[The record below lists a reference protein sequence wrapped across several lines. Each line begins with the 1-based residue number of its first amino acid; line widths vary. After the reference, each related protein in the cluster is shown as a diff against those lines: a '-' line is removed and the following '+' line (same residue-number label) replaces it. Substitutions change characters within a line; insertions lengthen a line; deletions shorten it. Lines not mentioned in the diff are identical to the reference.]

1 MKPKSFAIWANP
13 GKKEVPGL
21 VHEVMLWAKDNN
33 IKLFLPDSL
42 EHLKIASNH
51 SNFYDSNVPPDVDF
65 LLCLGGDGTLIAG
78 VRIFSN
84 PTVPVLGVHIG
95 GLGFLAQIT
104 PKELTEKLNMIKNGE
119 STTQE
124 RLVLDAQ
131 ISNSNKSHFAIN
143 DFVVQNEIAYRVTSL
158 SLYIDGK
165 HVSDYK
171 SDGIIISTPTGS
183 TAYSL
188 SSGGPIVQPDV
199 FSIIVTPIAPHSLTS
214 RPLVL
219 PADVDIEFRFNG
231 DSEKELKLISDGQNI
246 ENFTNDSTVKISQ
259 AKHHVKFITFEDY
272 DYYQTLKTKMVWG
285 KRGSYKSRFKYH
297 YRIILQ

>member
-158 SLYIDGK
+158 SLYIDCK

-285 KRGSYKSRFKYH
+285 KRGS
-297 YRIILQ
+297 

>member
-51 SNFYDSNVPPDVDF
+51 SNFYDSNVPPDIDF

-84 PTVPVLGVHIG
+84 PTVSVLGVHIG

-199 FSIIVTPIAPHSLTS
+199 FSIIVTPISPHSLTS

-285 KRGSYKSRFKYH
+285 KRGS
-297 YRIILQ
+297 

>member
-33 IKLFLPDSL
+33 VKLFLPDSL

-51 SNFYDSNVPPDVDF
+51 SNFYDSNVPPDIDF

-104 PKELTEKLNMIKNGE
+104 PKELTEKLNMIKNGQ

-199 FSIIVTPIAPHSLTS
+199 FSIIVTPISPHSLTS

-285 KRGSYKSRFKYH
+285 KRGS
-297 YRIILQ
+297 

>member
-13 GKKEVPGL
+13 EKKEVSGL
-21 VHEVMLWAKDNN
+21 VHEVVLWSKNN
-33 IKLFLPDSL
+33 DMTLFLPNNLRQL
-42 EHLKIASNH
+42 ESASDH
-51 SNFYDSNVPPDVDF
+51 SNFYDSTDPPNVDF

-78 VRIFSN
+78 VRIFN
-84 PTVPVLGVHIG
+84 KPPIPVLGVHIG

-104 PKELTEKLNMIKNGE
+104 PKELVEKLNMIKD
-119 STTQE
+119 SKSAIQD
-124 RLVLDAQ
+124 RLVLSAN
-131 ISNSNKSHFAIN
+131 ISNNSNSFFAIN
-143 DFVVQNEIAYRVTSL
+143 DFVVQNETSYRVTSL

-199 FSIIVTPIAPHSLTS
+199 FSIVVTPIAPHSLTS

-219 PADVDIEFRFNG
+219 PANVNIEFRFDR
-231 DSEKELKLISDGQNI
+231 DSERELKLISDGQNI
-246 ENFTNDSTVKISQ
+246 ENFNNDSTIQISQ
-259 AKHHVKFITFEDY
+259 AEHHLKFITFPDY
-272 DYYQTLKTKMVWG
+272 DYYNTLKTKMVWG
-285 KRGSYKSRFKYH
+285 KRGSS
-297 YRIILQ
+297 

>member
-1 MKPKSFAIWANP
+1 MKPKSFAIWANL

-21 VHEVMLWAKDNN
+21 VHEVMLWAENN
-33 IKLFLPDSL
+33 DISLFLPNSL
-42 EHLKIASNH
+42 EHLEIVSNH
-51 SNFYDSNVPPDVDF
+51 SNFYDSTTPPNVDF
-65 LLCLGGDGTLIAG
+65 LLCLGGDGTLISG
-78 VRIFSN
+78 VRIFN
-84 PTVPVLGVHIG
+84 EHTVPVLGVHIG

-104 PKELTEKLNMIKNGE
+104 PKELTEKLDMIKDDQF
-119 STTQE
+119 TTQE
-124 RLVLDAQ
+124 RLVLNAK
-131 ISNSNKSHFAIN
+131 ISNNDHSYFAIN
-143 DFVVQNEIAYRVTSL
+143 DFVVQNEVTYRVTSL

-199 FSIIVTPIAPHSLTS
+199 FSIIVTPISPHSLTS

-219 PADVDIEFRFNG
+219 PADVNIEFRFND
-231 DSEKELKLISDGQNI
+231 DSEKELKLIADGQNI
-246 ENFTNDSTVKISQ
+246 ENFTNNSTVTISQ
-259 AKHHVKFITFEDY
+259 AQHHLKFITFEDY

-285 KRGSYKSRFKYH
+285 KRG
-297 YRIILQ
+297 

>member
-13 GKKEVPGL
+13 EKKEVPGL

-51 SNFYDSNVPPDVDF
+51 SNFYDSNIPPDVDF

-104 PKELTEKLNMIKNGE
+104 PKELTEKLNMIKDGE

-131 ISNSNKSHFAIN
+131 ISNSDKSHFAIN

-199 FSIIVTPIAPHSLTS
+199 FSIIVTPISPHSLTS

-219 PADVDIEFRFNG
+219 PANVDIEFRFNG

-285 KRGSYKSRFKYH
+285 KRGS
-297 YRIILQ
+297 

>member
-51 SNFYDSNVPPDVDF
+51 SNFYDSNVPPDIDF

-104 PKELTEKLNMIKNGE
+104 PIELTEKLNMIKNGE

-199 FSIIVTPIAPHSLTS
+199 FSIIVTPISPHSLTS

-285 KRGSYKSRFKYH
+285 KRGS
-297 YRIILQ
+297 

>member
-13 GKKEVPGL
+13 RKKEVPGL
-21 VHEVMLWAKDNN
+21 VHEVMLWAKNN
-33 IKLFLPDSL
+33 DIKLFLPNSL
-42 EHLKIASNH
+42 EHLKIAPNH
-51 SNFYDSNVPPDVDF
+51 PNTYDSSNPPNVDF

-104 PKELTEKLNMIKNGE
+104 PKELTEKLDMIKE
-119 STTQE
+119 EKFTTQK
-124 RLVLDAQ
+124 RLVLNAKL
-131 ISNSNKSHFAIN
+131 SNDKNPYFAIN
-143 DFVVQNEIAYRVTSL
+143 DFVVQNETSYRVTSL
-158 SLYIDGK
+158 SLYINGK

-219 PADVDIEFRFNG
+219 PADVDIEFQFNG

-246 ENFTNDSTVKISQ
+246 KNFTNDSTVRISQ
-259 AKHHVKFITFEDY
+259 ANHHLKFITFEDY
-272 DYYQTLKTKMVWG
+272 DYYKTLKTKMVWG
-285 KRGSYKSRFKYH
+285 KRGS
-297 YRIILQ
+297 

>member
-42 EHLKIASNH
+42 GHLKIASNH
-51 SNFYDSNVPPDVDF
+51 YNFYDSNVPPDVDF

-285 KRGSYKSRFKYH
+285 KRGS
-297 YRIILQ
+297 

>member
-51 SNFYDSNVPPDVDF
+51 SNFYDPNVTPDVDF

-104 PKELTEKLNMIKNGE
+104 PKELTEKLNMIKFGE

-131 ISNSNKSHFAIN
+131 ISNSDKSHFAIN

-199 FSIIVTPIAPHSLTS
+199 FSIIVTPISPHSLTS
-214 RPLVL
+214 RPLFL

-246 ENFTNDSTVKISQ
+246 ENFTNDSTVRISQ

-285 KRGSYKSRFKYH
+285 KRGS
-297 YRIILQ
+297 

>member
-13 GKKEVPGL
+13 RKKEVPGL
-21 VHEVMLWAKDNN
+21 VHEVMLWAGNN
-33 IKLFLPDSL
+33 DITLFLPNSL
-42 EHLKIASNH
+42 KHLEIASNH
-51 SNFYDSNVPPDVDF
+51 SNFYDSTTPPNVDF

-78 VRIFSN
+78 VRIFSK
-84 PTVPVLGVHIG
+84 PTIPVLGVHIG

-104 PKELTEKLNMIKNGE
+104 PKELTEKLDMIKDDNF
-119 STTQE
+119 TTQE
-124 RLVLDAQ
+124 RLVLNAK
-131 ISNSNKSHFAIN
+131 ISNNDHSYFAIN
-143 DFVVQNEIAYRVTSL
+143 DFVVQNETAYRVTSL

-199 FSIIVTPIAPHSLTS
+199 FSIVVTPIAPHSLTS

-219 PADVDIEFRFNG
+219 PADVNIEFRFNG
-231 DSEKELKLISDGQNI
+231 DSEKELKLIADGQNI
-246 ENFTNDSTVKISQ
+246 ENFTNNSTVKIFQ
-259 AKHHVKFITFEDY
+259 AQHHLKFITFEDY

-285 KRGSYKSRFKYH
+285 KRGS
-297 YRIILQ
+297 

>member
-51 SNFYDSNVPPDVDF
+51 SNFYDSNVPPDIDF

-165 HVSDYK
+165 HVRDYK

-199 FSIIVTPIAPHSLTS
+199 FSIIVTPISPHSLTS

-285 KRGSYKSRFKYH
+285 KRGS
-297 YRIILQ
+297 

>member
-33 IKLFLPDSL
+33 INLFLPDSL
-42 EHLKIASNH
+42 KHLKIASNH
-51 SNFYDSNVPPDVDF
+51 SNFYHSNVPPDVDF

-104 PKELTEKLNMIKNGE
+104 PKELTEKLNMIKVGE

-285 KRGSYKSRFKYH
+285 KRGS
-297 YRIILQ
+297 

>member
-104 PKELTEKLNMIKNGE
+104 PKELTEKLNMIKFGE

-131 ISNSNKSHFAIN
+131 ISNSDKSHFAIN

-285 KRGSYKSRFKYH
+285 KRGS
-297 YRIILQ
+297 

>member
-13 GKKEVPGL
+13 GKEEVPGL

-51 SNFYDSNVPPDVDF
+51 SNFYDSNVPPDIDF

-104 PKELTEKLNMIKNGE
+104 PKELTEKLNMIKNGQ

-199 FSIIVTPIAPHSLTS
+199 FSIIVTPISPHSLTS

-246 ENFTNDSTVKISQ
+246 QNFTNDSTVKISQ

-285 KRGSYKSRFKYH
+285 KRGS
-297 YRIILQ
+297 

>member
-21 VHEVMLWAKDNN
+21 VHEVVLWAKNN
-33 IKLFLPDSL
+33 DIKLFLPDSL

-51 SNFYDSNVPPDVDF
+51 SIFYDSNVPPDVDF

-285 KRGSYKSRFKYH
+285 KRGS
-297 YRIILQ
+297 

>member
-51 SNFYDSNVPPDVDF
+51 SNFYNSNVPPDIDF

-199 FSIIVTPIAPHSLTS
+199 FSIIVTPISPHSLTS

-219 PADVDIEFRFNG
+219 PANVDIEFRFNG

-246 ENFTNDSTVKISQ
+246 ENFTKDSTVKISQ

-285 KRGSYKSRFKYH
+285 KRGS
-297 YRIILQ
+297 

>member
-51 SNFYDSNVPPDVDF
+51 SNFYDSNVPPDIDF

-199 FSIIVTPIAPHSLTS
+199 FSIIVTPISPHSLTS

-285 KRGSYKSRFKYH
+285 KRGS
-297 YRIILQ
+297 

>member
-51 SNFYDSNVPPDVDF
+51 SIFYDSNVPPDVDF

-285 KRGSYKSRFKYH
+285 KRGS
-297 YRIILQ
+297 

>member
-13 GKKEVPGL
+13 RKKEVPGL
-21 VHEVMLWAKDNN
+21 VHEVMLWAKNN
-33 IKLFLPDSL
+33 DMKLFLPNSL
-42 EHLKIASNH
+42 EHLKIAPNH
-51 SNFYDSNVPPDVDF
+51 PNTYDSSNPPNVDF

-104 PKELTEKLNMIKNGE
+104 PKELTEKLDMIKE
-119 STTQE
+119 EKFTTQK
-124 RLVLDAQ
+124 RLVLNAKL
-131 ISNSNKSHFAIN
+131 SNDKNPYFAIN
-143 DFVVQNEIAYRVTSL
+143 DFVVQNETSYRVTSL
-158 SLYIDGK
+158 SLYINGK

-188 SSGGPIVQPDV
+188 SSGGPIVQPDI

-219 PADVDIEFRFNG
+219 PADVDIEFQFNG

-246 ENFTNDSTVKISQ
+246 KNFTNDSIVRISQ
-259 AKHHVKFITFEDY
+259 ANHHLKFITFEDY
-272 DYYQTLKTKMVWG
+272 DYYKTLKTKMVWG
-285 KRGSYKSRFKYH
+285 KRGS
-297 YRIILQ
+297 

>member
-1 MKPKSFAIWANP
+1 
-13 GKKEVPGL
+13 
-21 VHEVMLWAKDNN
+21 
-33 IKLFLPDSL
+33 
-42 EHLKIASNH
+42 
-51 SNFYDSNVPPDVDF
+51 
-65 LLCLGGDGTLIAG
+65 
-78 VRIFSN
+78 
-84 PTVPVLGVHIG
+84 
-95 GLGFLAQIT
+95 
-104 PKELTEKLNMIKNGE
+104 MIKNGE

-199 FSIIVTPIAPHSLTS
+199 FSIIVTPISPHSLTS

-285 KRGSYKSRFKYH
+285 KRGS
-297 YRIILQ
+297 

>member
-51 SNFYDSNVPPDVDF
+51 SNFYDSNVPPDIDF

-104 PKELTEKLNMIKNGE
+104 PKELTEKLNMIKNGQ

-199 FSIIVTPIAPHSLTS
+199 FSIIVTPISPHSLTS

-246 ENFTNDSTVKISQ
+246 ENFTKDSTVKISQ

-285 KRGSYKSRFKYH
+285 KRGS
-297 YRIILQ
+297 

>member
-13 GKKEVPGL
+13 RKKEVPGL
-21 VHEVMLWAKDNN
+21 IHEVMLWAENN
-33 IKLFLPDSL
+33 DITLFLPNSL
-42 EHLKIASNH
+42 KHLEIASNH
-51 SNFYDSNVPPDVDF
+51 SNLYDSTTPPNVDF

-78 VRIFSN
+78 VRIFSK
-84 PTVPVLGVHIG
+84 PTIPVLGVHIG

-104 PKELTEKLNMIKNGE
+104 PKELTEKLDMIKDDNF
-119 STTQE
+119 TTQE
-124 RLVLDAQ
+124 RLVLNAK
-131 ISNSNKSHFAIN
+131 ISNNDHSYFAIN
-143 DFVVQNEIAYRVTSL
+143 DFVVQNETAYRVTSL

-199 FSIIVTPIAPHSLTS
+199 FSIIVTPISPHSLTS

-219 PADVDIEFRFNG
+219 PEDVNIEFRFNG

-246 ENFTNDSTVKISQ
+246 ENFTNNSTVTIFQ
-259 AKHHVKFITFEDY
+259 ASHHLKFITFEDY

-285 KRGSYKSRFKYH
+285 KRGS
-297 YRIILQ
+297 

>member
-13 GKKEVPGL
+13 RKKEVPGL
-21 VHEVMLWAKDNN
+21 VHEVMLWAGNN
-33 IKLFLPDSL
+33 DITLFLPNSL
-42 EHLKIASNH
+42 KHLEIASNH
-51 SNFYDSNVPPDVDF
+51 SNFYDSTTPPNVDF

-78 VRIFSN
+78 VRIFSK
-84 PTVPVLGVHIG
+84 PTIPVLGVHIG

-104 PKELTEKLNMIKNGE
+104 PKELTEKLDMIKDDDF
-119 STTQE
+119 TTQE
-124 RLVLDAQ
+124 RLVLNAK
-131 ISNSNKSHFAIN
+131 ISNNDHSYFAIN
-143 DFVVQNEIAYRVTSL
+143 DFVVQNETAYRVTSL

-199 FSIIVTPIAPHSLTS
+199 FSIVVTPIAHHSLTS

-219 PADVDIEFRFNG
+219 PAAVNIEFRFNG
-231 DSEKELKLISDGQNI
+231 DYEKELKLIADGQNI
-246 ENFTNDSTVKISQ
+246 ENFTNNSTVKIFQ
-259 AKHHVKFITFEDY
+259 AQHHLKFITFEDY

-285 KRGSYKSRFKYH
+285 KRGS
-297 YRIILQ
+297 

>member
-51 SNFYDSNVPPDVDF
+51 SNFYDSNVPPDIDF

-104 PKELTEKLNMIKNGE
+104 PKELTEKLNMIKNGQ

-199 FSIIVTPIAPHSLTS
+199 FSIIVTPISPHSLTS

-219 PADVDIEFRFNG
+219 PANVDIEFRFNG

-246 ENFTNDSTVKISQ
+246 ENFTKDSTVKISQ

-285 KRGSYKSRFKYH
+285 KRGS
-297 YRIILQ
+297 

>member
-51 SNFYDSNVPPDVDF
+51 SNFYDSNVPPDIDF

-285 KRGSYKSRFKYH
+285 KRGS
-297 YRIILQ
+297 

>member
-51 SNFYDSNVPPDVDF
+51 SNFYNSNVPPDIDF

-104 PKELTEKLNMIKNGE
+104 PKELNEKLNMIKNGQ

-199 FSIIVTPIAPHSLTS
+199 FSIIVTPISPHSLTS

-246 ENFTNDSTVKISQ
+246 QNFTNDSTVKISQ

-285 KRGSYKSRFKYH
+285 KRGS
-297 YRIILQ
+297 

>member
-13 GKKEVPGL
+13 RKKEVPGL
-21 VHEVMLWAKDNN
+21 IHEVMLWAENN
-33 IKLFLPDSL
+33 DITLFLPNSL
-42 EHLKIASNH
+42 KHLEIASNH
-51 SNFYDSNVPPDVDF
+51 SNFYDSTTPPNVDF

-78 VRIFSN
+78 VRIFSK
-84 PTVPVLGVHIG
+84 PTIPVLGVHIG

-104 PKELTEKLNMIKNGE
+104 PKELTEKLDMIKDDDF
-119 STTQE
+119 TTQE
-124 RLVLDAQ
+124 RLVLNAK
-131 ISNSNKSHFAIN
+131 ISNNDHSYFAIN
-143 DFVVQNEIAYRVTSL
+143 DFVVQNETAYRVTSL

-199 FSIIVTPIAPHSLTS
+199 FSIIVTPISPHSLTS

-219 PADVDIEFRFNG
+219 PADVNIEFRFNG
-231 DSEKELKLISDGQNI
+231 DSEKELKLIADGQNI
-246 ENFTNDSTVKISQ
+246 ENFTNNSTVKIFQ
-259 AKHHVKFITFEDY
+259 AQHHLKFITFEDY

-285 KRGSYKSRFKYH
+285 KRGS
-297 YRIILQ
+297 

>member
-51 SNFYDSNVPPDVDF
+51 SNFYDSNVPPDIDF

-104 PKELTEKLNMIKNGE
+104 PKELTEKLNMIKNGQ

-199 FSIIVTPIAPHSLTS
+199 FSIIVTPISPHSLTS

-246 ENFTNDSTVKISQ
+246 QNFTNDSTVKISQ

-285 KRGSYKSRFKYH
+285 KRGS
-297 YRIILQ
+297 